1 MPQSSKLDQSESSLT
16 SGILSSPLPML
27 PQIWRTDSQFF
38 ATRRSS
44 FRELPLVVEDEL
56 DSEEADE
63 ADEAVSSFLG
73 LFACLEGAVDLLA
86 IYSIPLKC

>member
-1 MPQSSKLDQSESSLT
+1 
-16 SGILSSPLPML
+16 ML
-27 PQIWRTDSQFF
+27 PQMWRTDSQFF

-44 FRELPLVVEDEL
+44 FRELSLVVEDEL
-56 DSEEADE
+56 EEADEADE

-86 IYSIPLKC
+86 VYSIPLKC